1 VGVGT
6 CRLRMLL
13 SWPESLLL
21 KAGENQRKFFHLFFI
36 AHTAIRALE
45 ASVRH
50 WRLGSS
56 GGGACCTGCSSAST
70 VGGKHVRS
78 SVEAFGD
85 GKCNGEP
92 LLAVQVAKL

>member
-1 VGVGT
+1 
-6 CRLRMLL
+6 
-13 SWPESLLL
+13 
-21 KAGENQRKFFHLFFI
+21 
-36 AHTAIRALE
+36 
-45 ASVRH
+45 VRH

-56 GGGACCTGCSSAST
+56 GGGACGTGCSSANA

-92 LLAVQVAKL
+92 LLATKFICAGGSSGEIVSPLGQQNLAIISKLTVVSQNAVNFNQ